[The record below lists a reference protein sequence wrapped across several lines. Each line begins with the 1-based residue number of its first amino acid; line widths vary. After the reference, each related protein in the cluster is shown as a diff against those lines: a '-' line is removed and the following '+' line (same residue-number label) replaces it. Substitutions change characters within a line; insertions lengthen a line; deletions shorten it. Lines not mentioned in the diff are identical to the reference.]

1 MAGAS
6 KDDTSLS
13 RVNTPLTALRIDNL
27 LEIYGMN
34 QFLDLTVV
42 SKTVADDGEDV
53 YTLQSKAGTRA
64 QVQFNGEAPEIGSL
78 INVLEVEKLANVL
91 GKVDT
96 WEYCSTLTAPPTE
109 RSEPNER
116 GEYYKLRFI

>member
-6 KDDTSLS
+6 KDDTPLT
-13 RVNTPLTALRIDNL
+13 RVTTPLTALRIDNL

-42 SKTVADDGEDV
+42 SKKVVNGEDV
-53 YTLQSKAGTRA
+53 YTLQSKADTRA

-78 INVLEVEKLANVL
+78 INVLEVEKLANIV

-116 GEYYKLRFI
+116 GEQYKLRFI